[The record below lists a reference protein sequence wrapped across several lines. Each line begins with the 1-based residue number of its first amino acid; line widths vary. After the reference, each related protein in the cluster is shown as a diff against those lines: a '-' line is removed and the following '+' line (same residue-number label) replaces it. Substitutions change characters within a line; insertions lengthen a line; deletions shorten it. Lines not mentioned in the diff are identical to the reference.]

1 MLDPQPD
8 VVITGV
14 AMTTA
19 LASSAE
25 GTWSA
30 LIDGQSGIRPLSA
43 PNLEGLDLPST
54 IGGQLRENLD
64 DDLSRV
70 EMRRLSFTQR
80 MAIVLSRR
88 AWADAGSPEVDT
100 ARLGVTVGTGLGSTE
115 DIIIAYHAMQER
127 GLKAVSPLAVQMYMP
142 NGPAAAVGLDRKA
155 RAGVTAPLTGDVS
168 GASAIA
174 EAWRSIVFGD
184 ADMMICGG
192 VELKLE
198 GVPIAAY
205 GQIDGVVSKEN
216 DDPVGA
222 CRPFDKSR
230 AGMVLGEGGAMLIM
244 ETEEHARARGAK
256 ILARVLGTA
265 LSSDGY
271 DAFRSDPDAEQEAHA
286 ITRALQLADL
296 APTDV
301 GHVNAHATGTVD
313 GDLVEAVAI
322 RKVFGS
328 HHPAVY
334 ASKAALGHS
343 FGGAGAIEAVLSV
356 LALRDGCIP
365 PTLNFREL
373 DSHMDLDVVAGS
385 ARQGD
390 LRYAVSNSFG
400 FGGHNAAIVFGKA

>member
-1 MLDPQPD
+1 MLGSHPN

-19 LASSAE
+19 LAPQAQD
-25 GTWSA
+25 TWTA
-30 LIDGQSGIRPLSA
+30 LLHGQSGIRPLSA

-64 DDLSRV
+64 DELSRV

-88 AWADAGSPEVDT
+88 AWADAGDPEVDT

-115 DIIIAYHAMQER
+115 DIIIAYHEMQDR

-142 NGPAAAVGLDRKA
+142 NGAAAAVGLDRKA

-168 GASAIA
+168 GASAIV
-174 EAWRSIVFGD
+174 EAWRNIVFGD
-184 ADMMICGG
+184 ADIVICGG

-198 GVPIAAY
+198 GVPFAAY
-205 GQIDGVVSKEN
+205 GQIDGVMSTEN

-222 CRPFDKSR
+222 CRPFDQTRS
-230 AGMVLGEGGAMLIM
+230 GMVLGEGGAMLIM
-244 ETEEHARARGAK
+244 ETEEHARARGARV
-256 ILARVLGTA
+256 LARVLGGA

-286 ITRALQLADL
+286 ISRALELAGL
-296 APTDV
+296 SPGDV
-301 GHVNAHATGTVD
+301 DHVNAHATGTVD

-322 RKVFGS
+322 QKVFGG

-343 FGGAGAIEAVLSV
+343 FGAAGAIEAVLTV

-365 PTLNFREL
+365 PTLNLRQL
-373 DSHMDLDVVAGS
+373 DDRMDLDVVAGS
-385 ARQGD
+385 ARSVD
-390 LRYAVSNSFG
+390 VRYAVSNSFG
-400 FGGHNAAIVFGKA
+400 FGGHNAAIAFGKA

>member
-115 DIIIAYHAMQER
+115 DIIIAYHEMQER

-184 ADMMICGG
+184 ADVMICGG

-205 GQIDGVVSKEN
+205 GQMDGVVSKEN

-296 APTDV
+296 SPTDV

-400 FGGHNAAIVFGKA
+400 FGGHNAAIVFGRA

>member
-1 MLDPQPD
+1 MLGSGPD

-19 LASSAE
+19 LAPQAE
-25 GTWSA
+25 DTWTA

-43 PNLEGLDLPST
+43 PNLDGLVLPST
-54 IGGQLRENLD
+54 IGGQLRESLD
-64 DDLSRV
+64 DELSRV

-88 AWADAGSPEVDT
+88 AWANAGDPEVDT

-115 DIIIAYHAMQER
+115 DIIIAYHEMQDR

-142 NGPAAAVGLDRKA
+142 NGPAAAVGLDHKA

-174 EAWRSIVFGD
+174 EAWRNIVFGD
-184 ADMMICGG
+184 ADIVICGG

-205 GQIDGVVSKEN
+205 GQIDGVMSTEN

-222 CRPFDKSR
+222 CRPFDQSR
-230 AGMVLGEGGAMLIM
+230 SGMVLGEGGAMLIM
-244 ETEEHARARGAK
+244 ETEEHARARGAR
-256 ILARVLGTA
+256 ILARVLGAA

-271 DAFRSDPDAEQEAHA
+271 DAFRSDPEAEQEAHA
-286 ITRALQLADL
+286 IARALELAGL
-296 APTDV
+296 QPSDV
-301 GHVNAHATGTVD
+301 DHVNAHATGTVD
-313 GDLVEAVAI
+313 GDLVEAVAMQ
-322 RKVFGS
+322 KVFGG

-334 ASKAALGHS
+334 APKAALGHS
-343 FGGAGAIEAVLSV
+343 FGAAGAIEAVLTV

-365 PTLNFREL
+365 PTLNLRHL
-373 DSHMDLDVVAGS
+373 DDRMDLDVVAGS
-385 ARQGD
+385 ARSVD
-390 LRYAVSNSFG
+390 MRYAVSNSFG
-400 FGGHNAAIVFGKA
+400 FGGHNAAIAFGRA